1 MLAIMWKSLIVSC
14 VVLMSAATARA
25 EPEPDTVRVG
35 VLAYR
40 GSERAARDWE
50 PTLAYLERA
59 IPERRFVMLPLDLA
73 GMVLAVADRQVD
85 FVITNPGSYVTLEA
99 RFAVTRIATL
109 ESGTPDAPIAAVGST
124 IIRRTDRA
132 GIGKLAD
139 LKGKRLA
146 VVSTDAF
153 GGFQIAWR
161 EMEEAGVRPFTDL
174 AELTTVG
181 FPMEGVVEAVRDGRA
196 DAGVL
201 RACLLEEMTAQG
213 RVAPTEFAVVG
224 ERSPND
230 LPCRVSSRLYPDWPF
245 ARLAH
250 TPRDLARRVAAA
262 LLTMPKIDGPEAEG
276 PTWTASLDY
285 TSVHE
290 LFRTLHIGP
299 YPKTPPTLEEVIS
312 ENWHWLAIAAAAV
325 LWWVVHSARVE
336 VLVRRR
342 TAELEREIAERER
355 AEATA
360 LRLREE
366 RDQLSRLGIVGEMA
380 SNIAHELN
388 QPLAAIGNFAGG
400 MTRILDAPTPDLGM
414 LRAGARSVA
423 EQAERAAAIIQR
435 TRGFVSRRDA
445 QRSALS
451 VNAVVEETLSLF
463 GAPTDPALSIV
474 TEPADGLPEV
484 RADKVELQQVL
495 LNLLQNAV
503 EATRSGNS
511 DGGEIVLRTAL
522 SGGMVLIEVRDSG
535 PGAPEES
542 RRRMFEPFFTTKPGG
557 LGLGL
562 SICRTIVER
571 HGGRIWAVPGVPR
584 GLAVRFTLP
593 PAAGETV
600 SSSSVP
606 SSGQETNT

>member
-1 MLAIMWKSLIVSC
+1 MLSLMWAWLIVSC
-14 VVLMSAATARA
+14 VMMMGAMPASA
-25 EPEPDTVRVG
+25 EPDAVHVG

-50 PTLAYLERA
+50 PTLAHLERA
-59 IPERRFVMLPLDLA
+59 IPGRRFVMLPLDLP
-73 GMVLAVADRQVD
+73 GMVLAVADHRVD

-109 ESGTPDAPIAAVGST
+109 ESGSPDLPIAAVGST
-124 IIRRTDRA
+124 IIRRADRTA
-132 GIGKLAD
+132 IRGLAD

-174 AELTTVG
+174 ADLTTVG
-181 FPMEGVVEAVRDGRA
+181 FPMDGVVEAVRSGSA
-196 DAGVL
+196 DAGVI
-201 RACLLEEMTAQG
+201 RACLLEAMMAQG
-213 RVAPTEFAVVG
+213 RIAPDEIAVVG
-224 ERSPND
+224 EKPSAGM
-230 LPCRVSSRLYPDWPF
+230 PCRVSSRLYPDWPF

-262 LLTMPKIDGPEAEG
+262 LLTMDGPATG
-276 PTWTASLDY
+276 GLSWTASLDY

-299 YPKTPPTLEEVIS
+299 YPKTPPTLEEMLS
-312 ENWHWLAIAAAAV
+312 DNWHWLAIAAAAV
-325 LWWVVHSARVE
+325 LWWVVHSARIE

-355 AEATA
+355 AETTA

-400 MTRILDAPTPDLGM
+400 MARILDAPAPDLAM

-445 QRSALS
+445 QRSPLS

-463 GAPTDPALSIV
+463 GAPPEAGLSIV

-503 EATRSGNS
+503 EATRSGN
-511 DGGEIVLRTAL
+511 DGGGGGGDIVLRTAL
-522 SGGMVLIEVRDSG
+522 SGGMVMIELRDSG
-535 PGAPEES
+535 PGAPEEE

-571 HGGRIWAVPGVPR
+571 HGGRIWAEPGVPH
-584 GLAVRFTLP
+584 GLSVRFTLP
-593 PAAGETV
+593 PAAGETA
-600 SSSSVP
+600 SSSPV
-606 SSGQETNT
+606 QETRT

>member
-1 MLAIMWKSLIVSC
+1 MLSFMRGWLIVSC
-14 VVLMSAATARA
+14 VMMMGAVPARA
-25 EPEPDTVRVG
+25 EPDAVRVG

-50 PTLAYLERA
+50 PTLAHLERA
-59 IPERRFVMLPLDLA
+59 IPGRRFVMMPLDLP
-73 GMVLAVADRQVD
+73 GMVLAVADRRVD

-109 ESGTPDAPIAAVGST
+109 ESGSPDLPIAAVGST
-124 IIRRTDRA
+124 VIRRADRTA
-132 GIGKLAD
+132 IRGLAD

-174 AELTTVG
+174 ADLRTVG
-181 FPMEGVVEAVRDGRA
+181 FPMEGVVEAVRSGGA
-196 DAGVL
+196 DAGVI

-213 RVAPTEFAVVG
+213 RIAPDEFAVVG
-224 ERSPND
+224 ERPSAD

-262 LLTMPKIDGPEAEG
+262 LLTMDGPATG
-276 PTWTASLDY
+276 GLSWTASLDY

-299 YPKTPPTLEEVIS
+299 YPKTPPTLEEMLS

-325 LWWVVHSARVE
+325 LWWVVHAARIE

-355 AEATA
+355 AETTA

-400 MTRILDAPTPDLGM
+400 MSRILDAPAPDPQALADAVAGYRIQPIAEAYLQLFDEVVDRRLG
-414 LRAGARSVA
+414 
-423 EQAERAAAIIQR
+423 
-435 TRGFVSRRDA
+435 
-445 QRSALS
+445 
-451 VNAVVEETLSLF
+451 
-463 GAPTDPALSIV
+463 
-474 TEPADGLPEV
+474 
-484 RADKVELQQVL
+484 
-495 LNLLQNAV
+495 
-503 EATRSGNS
+503 
-511 DGGEIVLRTAL
+511 
-522 SGGMVLIEVRDSG
+522 
-535 PGAPEES
+535 
-542 RRRMFEPFFTTKPGG
+542 
-557 LGLGL
+557 
-562 SICRTIVER
+562 
-571 HGGRIWAVPGVPR
+571 
-584 GLAVRFTLP
+584 
-593 PAAGETV
+593 
-600 SSSSVP
+600 
-606 SSGQETNT
+606 

>member
-1 MLAIMWKSLIVSC
+1 M
-14 VVLMSAATARA
+14 
-25 EPEPDTVRVG
+25 RVG

-59 IPERRFVMLPLDLA
+59 IPGHRFVMQPLDLA
-73 GMVLAVADRQVD
+73 GMVLAVADRRVD

-109 ESGTPDAPIAAVGST
+109 ESGSPDVPIAAVGST
-124 IIRRTDRA
+124 VIRRAERTDIR
-132 GIGKLAD
+132 GLAD

-174 AELTTVG
+174 AELKTTG
-181 FPMEGVVEAVRDGRA
+181 FPMESVVEAVRGGGA
-196 DAGVL
+196 EAGVL

-213 RVAPTEFAVVG
+213 RAAPDEFVVVG
-224 ERSPND
+224 EKLPSD

-262 LLTMPKIDGPEAEG
+262 LLTMPAVEG
-276 PTWTASLDY
+276 PAGPSWTASLDY

-290 LFRTLHIGP
+290 LFRKLHIGP
-299 YPKTPPTLEEVIS
+299 YPKTPPTLEEVLRK
-312 ENWHWLAIAAAAV
+312 NWHWLVIAAAAV
-325 LWWVVHSARVE
+325 LWWIVHAARVE

-400 MTRILDAPTPDLGM
+400 MTRILDSPAPDLGM

-423 EQAERAAAIIQR
+423 EQAERAASIIQR
-435 TRGFVSRRDA
+435 TRGFVSRRGA
-445 QRSALS
+445 QRSTLS
-451 VNAVVEETLSLF
+451 VNAVLEETLSLF
-463 GAPTDPALSIV
+463 GAPSDSGLSIAI
-474 TEPADGLPEV
+474 EPADGLPSV
-484 RADKVELQQVL
+484 KADKVELQQVL

-503 EATRSGNS
+503 DATRSGAS
-511 DGGEIVLRTAL
+511 DGGSGDIVVRTAL
-522 SGGMVLIEVRDSG
+522 CRGMVMIEVRDSG

-571 HGGRIWAVPGVPR
+571 HGGRIWAVPGVPQ

-593 PAAGETV
+593 PAAGNTLGNGAGSNPATTV
-600 SSSSVP
+600 PVSPV
-606 SSGQETNT
+606 QEIDP

>member
-1 MLAIMWKSLIVSC
+1 MCTSP
-14 VVLMSAATARA
+14 ARA
-25 EPEPDTVRVG
+25 EPETVRVG

-50 PTLAYLERA
+50 PTFAYLDRA
-59 IPERRFVMLPLDLA
+59 IPGHRFVMQPLDLA

-109 ESGTPDAPIAAVGST
+109 ESGSPDVPIAAVGST
-124 IIRRTDRA
+124 VIRRADRTDIP
-132 GIGKLAD
+132 GLAD

-174 AELTTVG
+174 AELATTG
-181 FPMEGVVEAVRDGRA
+181 FPMESVVDAVRGGSA

-201 RACLLEEMTAQG
+201 RACLLEEMTARG
-213 RVAPTEFAVVG
+213 RVAADEFAVVG
-224 ERSPND
+224 EKLPAD

-262 LLTMPKIDGPEAEG
+262 LLTMPAADGLAADGPS
-276 PTWTASLDY
+276 WTASLDY

-290 LFRTLHIGP
+290 LFRKLHIGP
-299 YPKTPPTLEEVIS
+299 YPKTPPTLEEVLRR
-312 ENWHWLAIAAAAV
+312 NWHWLVVGAAAV
-325 LWWVVHSARVE
+325 LWWIVHAARVE

-342 TAELEREIAERER
+342 TAELVREIAERER
-355 AEATA
+355 AEAIA

-400 MTRILDAPTPDLGM
+400 MTRILDAPAPDLGM

-445 QRSALS
+445 QRSTLS

-463 GAPTDPALSIV
+463 GAPPDSGLSI
-474 TEPADGLPEV
+474 TAEPGDGLPPV
-484 RADKVELQQVL
+484 KADKVELQQVL

-503 EATRSGNS
+503 EATRSGN
-511 DGGEIVLRTAL
+511 DGGGGIAVRTAL
-522 SGGMVLIEVRDSG
+522 SAGMAMVEVRDSG
-535 PGAPEES
+535 LGATEEA
-542 RRRMFEPFFTTKPGG
+542 RQRMFEPFFTTKPGG

-571 HGGRIWAVPGVPR
+571 HGGRIWAVPGIPH

-593 PAAGETV
+593 PAPGEAV
-600 SSSSVP
+600 SASPAP
-606 SSGQETNT
+606 SSAPSAVQETSK